1 MPRECAMGPGNGF
14 LPGGTLAASS
24 FKGIDN
30 AIDDWEKKTS
40 GEFVRESGLLPIPD
54 EDGNVLMHHWSNN
67 KGIETLDPS
76 MQGAMQD
83 GKAVGL
89 RSQNFRQGI
98 PNPPYVSFGLNVGH
112 PLGYKKEQGLGP
124 VEYIAKIPV
133 DKLYDAE
140 TDPSDFRIERNRIAE
155 DNNIPPMDTKSRN
168 DIYNQLI
175 KDAGYAGF
183 FVPNGTGYGLSAAI
197 FEPTAVREVG
207 PKDKEARAKSTE
219 AKFENMK
226 LGWDITDEDIR
237 NYKAEA
243 DKPNFKQSAELK
255 KLAIKKNNENPKVN
269 LDEDYEWASAVIK
282 NSQIETLD
290 AVQKIPTF
298 REMIASVGTKI
309 AGKLIRQGGGQGYL
323 RVPNG
328 QRVKSRLDIPAYERA
343 DTWVVTVHTAG
354 SPLEVIGYAKS
365 AVLDNV
371 EFGTFSPAA
380 KKVAMGGGKS
390 TFATMAGDW
399 VDVNEVQAEQM
410 ADEALNDTN
419 NWAEVGMNPNK
430 YGYFY
435 IKETGQKILS
445 SPRVVQ
451 VGPLVMA
458 DLNGAQLEET
468 PHSDLMAQSGINFS
482 KSRKIRRLSQI
493 YKRDNGIEKANL
505 KVFKP
510 LNKAFGTR
518 VAMAYD
524 AMQHNP
530 RKPEV
535 AEAYDALLNETLEQ
549 YRYILDA
556 GLQVEFIP
564 SGQKSPYSV
573 PSEAVADILDN
584 NHMWVY
590 STRDGYGEGQQNIE
604 HPLLAPTEFM
614 ISGQVALANDIFRVV
629 HDYFGHAKN
638 QVGFRAEGEESAFIS
653 HSNMYSDTAVKAL
666 ASETR
671 GQNSWVNFGPFAE
684 QNRTASE
691 EDTVFA
697 PQKAGLLPKELRD
710 PKNPPA

>member
-1 MPRECAMGPGNGF
+1 MPRVCATGPHQGWPPDPYSPNVLRYINDG
-14 LPGGTLAASS
+14 
-24 FKGIDN
+24 
-30 AIDDWEKKTS
+30 IDDWKNIKSAKEHDEK
-40 GEFVRESGLLPIPD
+40 SGLKPIPD
-54 EDGNVLMHHWSNN
+54 KDGNVLMHHWSNN
-67 KGIETLDPS
+67 KRIEILDPRK
-76 MQGAMQD
+76 QGEMVD
-83 GKAVGL
+83 GKTIGL
-89 RSQNFRQGI
+89 RSENFRQGA
-98 PNPPYVSFGLNVGH
+98 PNPRYISFGLNVGH
-112 PLGYKKEQGLGP
+112 PLGYEKENGLGP

-133 DKLYDAE
+133 NKLYDLEA
-140 TDPSDFRIERNRIAE
+140 DPDGFRIERNRIAE
-155 DNNIPPMDTKSRN
+155 QNNIPPMDAKSRS
-168 DIYNQLI
+168 DIENKLI

-183 FVPNGTGYGLSAAI
+183 FVSNGTGYGLSAAV

-207 PKDKEARAKSTE
+207 SRDKEARAESATD
-219 AKFENMK
+219 KFENMK
-226 LGWDITDEDIR
+226 LGWNVTTDDIR
-237 NYKAEA
+237 EYRSST
-243 DKPNFKQSAELK
+243 DSPNFKQSDKLK
-255 KLAIKKNNENPKVN
+255 KLANKKNKENPKVN

-282 NSQIETLD
+282 NSRIETLD

-298 REMIASVGTKI
+298 REILAGVGKKV
-309 AGKLIRQGGGQGYL
+309 AGKLIRQGGGQGYIGIY
-323 RVPNG
+323 NG
-328 QRVKSRLDIPAYERA
+328 YKVKSRLDIPAYENT
-343 DTWVVTVHTAG
+343 DTWVVTVHTVG
-354 SPLEVIGYAKS
+354 TPMEVIGYAKS

-371 EFGTFSPAA
+371 EFVQSSPAA
-380 KKVAMGGGKS
+380 KKVAMGGAKS
-390 TFATMAGDW
+390 TFATMTGDW
-399 VDVNEVQAEQM
+399 VDLNERQAEQM
-410 ADEALNDTN
+410 ANDALNNIDG
-419 NWAEVGMNPNK
+419 WAEVGMNPNK

-435 IKETGQKILS
+435 IKETGQKIVS

-458 DLNGAQLEET
+458 DLNGAQIEET
-468 PHSDLMAQSGINFS
+468 PHSELMAQSGIDFRRT
-482 KSRKIRRLSQI
+482 RKIRRLARQ
-493 YKRDNGIEKANL
+493 YKMDAGIRKDNL

-510 LNKAFGTR
+510 LDKAFGAR

-524 AMQHNP
+524 AMKHNP

-549 YRYILDA
+549 YKYILNA

-590 STRDGYGEGQQNIE
+590 STREGYGDEQQSIE
-604 HPLLAPTEFM
+604 HPLLSPTEFM

-638 QVGFRAEGEESAFIS
+638 DVGFRAEGEESAFIS

-671 GQNSWVNFGPFAE
+671 GQNSWVNFGPHGNK
-684 QNRTASE
+684 NRTASE

-697 PQKAGLLPKELRD
+697 PQKAGLLPEKLRN